1 MPKQTKIRRYRRK
14 SRLSKRS
21 RGGMPVYR
29 HIDRIGQSAADTFN
43 GVAPYSRLDLK
54 YDSSLYS
61 FFFEVRLAAGTTA
74 YQNLTPAGPVAVR
87 TLGMK
92 VVLIST
98 AEYHY
103 THIDETGELFNK
115 NTTTVAEF
123 RAECRTQR
131 HIFDAM
137 PGHSLVPGILY
148 SHIHDTHAQ
157 SLEFARSMHTIA
169 LPNAKTNVGI
179 NSIVATLQ
187 ANHNFRTGY
196 VVMELIENPVSVG
209 VYREQFAAQ
218 GNAVAPLFVTNLAR
232 WALLKIAHVT
242 GILHADFHLGNIIT
256 GNSPENMLFSDSI
269 MVGAVRQ
276 RVAIPHTVQV
286 IDWGR
291 RIDINGRPLKANI
304 DALFLAFHAY
314 IDADIDAF
322 RVPAIGVPPP
332 LRVNLALDQRV
343 HVVLREYLQEAQAFP
358 PPPNNHW
365 GIERLKTPANP
376 YGIDSFIICFFESRY
391 RRSQGSIT
399 QASFNSVVRSDPSTM
414 GRGV

>member
-29 HIDRIGQSAADTFN
+29 HIGRINQSAANTFIA
-43 GVAPYSRLDLK
+43 VAPHSRLDLK
-54 YDSSLYS
+54 SDSSLYS

-74 YQNLTPAGPVAVR
+74 YQNLTSTGPVAVR

-98 AEYHY
+98 GEFPY
-103 THIDETGELFNK
+103 THTDERGHVFHK
-115 NTTTVAEF
+115 STTTVTDF

-148 SHIHDTHAQ
+148 SHIHTTNDESRT
-157 SLEFARSMHTIA
+157 FATQM
-169 LPNAKTNVGI
+169 LPLGLNQKTTVGI
-179 NSIVATLQ
+179 NSIVHTLQ
-187 ANHNFRTGY
+187 ANHNFRVGY

-209 VYREQFAAQ
+209 LYREQFAAQ

-232 WALLKIAHVT
+232 WALLKIAQLT

-256 GNSPENMLFSDSI
+256 GTSPENMLFSDSI
-269 MVGAVRQ
+269 PVGAVRQ
-276 RVAIPHTVQV
+276 RVAIPQTVQV

-291 RIDINGRPLKANI
+291 RADINGTQLKANI

-314 IDADIDAF
+314 IDANIDAF
-322 RVPAIGVPPP
+322 RVPAIGATPP
-332 LRVNLALDQRV
+332 LLVNAALDQRV
-343 HVVLREYLQEAQAFP
+343 HVVLQQYLQTAQP
-358 PPPNNHW
+358 YGVNNHW
-365 GIERLKTPANP
+365 RIEGLKTLANP
-376 YGIDSFIICFFESRY
+376 NGIDSFIICFFESRY
-391 RRSQGSIT
+391 RRSQTWIT
-399 QASFNSVVRSDPSTM
+399 PAMFNSVVRPDPTTI
-414 GRGV
+414 GFGV